1 VAGLLLANSSW
12 GIVTVD
18 VASSTVHVAEVTLGL
33 LLFADASKVPLAAAR
48 HDLRLPSRLLGIG
61 LPLTIVGGAALAIV
75 LFRDLTRSRW
85 PA

>member
-1 VAGLLLANSSW
+1 
-12 GIVTVD
+12 
-18 VASSTVHVAEVTLGL
+18 VAEVSLGL
-33 LLFADASKVPLAAAR
+33 LLFADASKVPLTAAR

-61 LPLTIVGGAALAIV
+61 LPLTIVGGAALAIG